1 MKPSS
6 APSDLIPRFQAAL
19 GARHVLSEPADQ
31 APYLAEPRDLWHGKA
46 AAVLRPGSVDEVAT
60 VLQIAAETQTPVV
73 PQGGNTG
80 LVGGQTPDGTGRE
93 VVLSLERLNRIRDLD
108 RQGNTMLAEA
118 GVILADAQ
126 RAADDADRLF
136 PLSLAAEGSCR
147 IGGNL
152 ATNAGGTA
160 MLAYGNARDMV
171 LGLEVVLADGRVWNG
186 LRALRKDNTGYD
198 LKHLFIGSE
207 GTLGII
213 TAAVLKLFPKPR
225 ERVTAFIGVPHPA
238 AALALF
244 DTARAQAGSQVTTC
258 ELIARIGLD
267 FVLRHGAD
275 TRDPLTEPHP
285 YYVLLELSSPLSD
298 AGLRAVMERILMGA
312 HDSGVAADAVLAE
325 SLAQQAQFWRLRE
338 LLPEV
343 QSPEGGSIKHDVSV
357 PLARIPDFIARAS
370 EAALRVV
377 PGCRPLPFGHIGDGN
392 VHFNVSQPE
401 GADAAQFLARW
412 EDMAAAVHEVALKL
426 GGSISAEHGIGRLKR
441 PLMDHIKDPVELGL
455 MRDLKRMLDPQGLL
469 NPGKLI

>member
-441 PLMDHIKDPVELGL
+441 PLMEQIKDPVELGL
-455 MRDLKRMLDPQGLL
+455 MRDLKQMLDPQGLL